1 MSDLSERELNRVR
14 LRFLDL
20 VKSFFAVQPDAE
32 IMGRWRGII
41 TALEKEAINPAM
53 DHAVLLLAEMLA
65 KMNLEQIREEFYTL
79 FADPFSQNTMETTA
93 SFYIDGRCYG
103 QTLVDFREYL
113 KEAEIGKYRDITES
127 EDSLVLMLDVMVTL
141 VEENDKQGKDNLA
154 LQARL
159 LGGFL
164 VPFCTL
170 FCQQLRENPAATF
183 YSGCADYLAAYIE
196 LEQELM
202 LDNE

>member
-1 MSDLSERELNRVR
+1 MTDLTERELNRVR

-53 DHAVLLLAEMLA
+53 DQAVRLLAEMLA
-65 KMNLEQIREEFYTL
+65 GMNLEQIREEFYTL
-79 FADPFSQNTMETTA
+79 FADPFSKNTMETTA

-113 KEAEIGKYRDITES
+113 KDAEIGKYSDITES

-141 VEENDKQGKDNLA
+141 VEENDKQGKDNLV

-159 LGGFL
+159 LNFL

-170 FCQQLRENPAATF
+170 FCQQLRDNTAATF
-183 YSGCADYLAAYIE
+183 YSGCADFLAAYIE

-202 LDNE
+202 LDDE